1 MWQLVRAGYRG
12 SSLVALGILGAVYAV
27 VALVWNQYIDISRGI
42 DWLLV
47 SIWAFMTAVLCW
59 NIQPRRDLVR
69 VAVGF
74 LGGLCIEA
82 WGTLTELWTYF
93 TVERPPLWILPA
105 WPVAALAI
113 DRMAQILHAVWPQR
127 GAWPLWGI
135 LLPGFVIWMSIFVQ
149 PTWELNATRLALV
162 GMVGV
167 LVTVRDPR
175 GDLLLFVAGSF
186 LGIFLEYWGT
196 SRYCWTYYTR
206 EIPPLQAIVAHGFA
220 SVAFARGVSLVEGR
234 LR

>member
-1 MWQLVRAGYRG
+1 MWQLVRSGYRS
-12 SSLVALGILGAVYAV
+12 SSLVALGILGAVYAA
-27 VALVWNQYIDISRGI
+27 VALIWNQYIDISRGM

-47 SIWAFMTAVLCW
+47 GIWAFMTAVLCW
-59 NIQPRRDLVR
+59 NIQPRRDILR
-69 VAVGF
+69 VGVGF
-74 LGGLCIEA
+74 VGGLCIEA

-113 DRMAQILHAVWPQR
+113 DRMAQVLDSVWPQR
-127 GAWPLWGI
+127 GAWPLWAL
-135 LLPGFVIWMSIFVQ
+135 LLPSFVIWMSIFVQ
-149 PTWELNATRLALV
+149 PTWEMNATRLAMV

-175 GDLLLFVAGSF
+175 SDLLLFVSGSV

-206 EIPPLQAIVAHGFA
+206 EIPPLQAMVAHGFA
-220 SVAFARGVSLVEGR
+220 SVAFARGVSLLEGR